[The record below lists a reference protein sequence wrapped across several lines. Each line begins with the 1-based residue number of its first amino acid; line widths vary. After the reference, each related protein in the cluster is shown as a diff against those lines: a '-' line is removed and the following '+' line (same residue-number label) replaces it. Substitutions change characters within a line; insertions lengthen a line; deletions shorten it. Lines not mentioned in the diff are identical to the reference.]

1 LTNNRKRIGL
11 HSSDGMEGFVAKTS
25 TVKATGTG
33 AQDVGTFQSSTTY
46 KGETMSRISTPLT
59 ARELAEQHASVLPAR
74 DELALVTVS
83 LGSVAATTPV
93 GNVSIGGPINISV
106 L

>member
-1 LTNNRKRIGL
+1 
-11 HSSDGMEGFVAKTS
+11 
-25 TVKATGTG
+25 
-33 AQDVGTFQSSTTY
+33 
-46 KGETMSRISTPLT
+46 MSRSSTPLT